1 MFLTVFSQMNSD
13 VTFQISKLNQST
25 VMKIEMIW
33 FYVDSLNL

>member
-1 MFLTVFSQMNSD
+1 MNSD